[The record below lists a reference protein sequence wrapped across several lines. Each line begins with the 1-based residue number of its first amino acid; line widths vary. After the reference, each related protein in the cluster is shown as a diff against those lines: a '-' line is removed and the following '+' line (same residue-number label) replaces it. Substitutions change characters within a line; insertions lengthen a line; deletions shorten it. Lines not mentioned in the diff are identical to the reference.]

1 MSLIVSAPEGG
12 SKWPLLEAGT
22 YPAVCI
28 GIIDIGEHDN
38 PMYATSARKVII
50 MWEMPGET
58 MEIDGKE
65 ESRVMSETYTASLGD
80 KANLRKMLDGWRGR
94 PFSPEEL
101 KGFDLRSILGVPCLL
116 GTVVKEKANG
126 QGQFAKIS
134 TVSKLPKG
142 FQVPQPR
149 NVPSSFDLDAP
160 TALQDMEA
168 LPKWVQDRIKE
179 SITYQSMPQNMVDAS
194 GEQNPFNVTEEEV
207 FATAFGNGY

>member
-22 YPAVCI
+22 YPAVCT

-101 KGFDLRSILGVPCLL
+101 KGVDMRNILRVPCLL

-134 TVSKLPKG
+134 TVSKLPRG

-149 NVPSSFDLDAP
+149 NVPILFDLDAP

-207 FATAFGNGY
+207 FATAFGNGH